1 MNWIAL
7 RMLTGDRSKY
17 LGLIFGVTFATLLM
31 TQQVSIFMGIL
42 TRTGNPILEV
52 RDADIWVM
60 DDRVRYLD
68 EAPGLQDIDLMR
80 VRGVPGVA
88 WAVRAYKGIVRARLE
103 DGGTRN
109 VRLTGLDDE
118 TLVAAPHEMIAGS
131 MGDLKRPDAVII
143 DTAGYEYMWGK
154 EPYRLGRTF
163 QLNDR
168 RAVLVGVCKVAPP
181 FFSDPIV
188 YARYSQAASY
198 VPLERNLMNFIL
210 VKEKDGVDPESL
222 CHRIHE
228 QTGRMALTRWQFFWK
243 TVDYFL
249 ASTGIPVNF
258 GITIT
263 LGFIVG
269 AAVTG
274 QTLYLFIV
282 ENLKQFGAL
291 KAMGLPNHRIFAM
304 RRASRRAGHGGD
316 LLERQVTPNLSDDH
330 GSVIKRERLQLGDE
344 LVLAFRRAEPW
355 FSLRQ
360 RRSLAALA
368 PLFGAEMEVRRVPNR
383 GEKPSDRVLRRFR
396 QTHQSDEHFLHDV
409 FGGIVSPLP
418 REQNEGGKLGSH

>member
-1 MNWIAL
+1 MLYPSGVEHQTLHEVTAMYWIAL
-7 RMLTGDRSKY
+7 RMLTGDRAKY

-42 TRTGNPILEV
+42 KRTGNPILEV
-52 RDADIWVM
+52 TDADIWVM
-60 DDRVRYLD
+60 DNRVRYLD
-68 EAPGLQDIDLMR
+68 EAPGLQDTDLMR

-88 WAVRAYKGIVRARLE
+88 WAVRAYKGVVQARLE
-103 DGGTRN
+103 NGETRT

-118 TLVAAPHEMIAGS
+118 TLAGAPHEMVAGS
-131 MGDLKRPDAVII
+131 VEDLKRPDAVII

-154 EPYRLGRTF
+154 ETYQIGRVF

-188 YARYSQAASY
+188 YSRYSLVGSY

-210 VKEKDGVDPESL
+210 VKAKDGVAHDKL
-222 CHRIHE
+222 CQAIQE
-228 QTGRMALTRWQFFWK
+228 DTGRLALTSGQFFWK

-282 ENLKQFGAL
+282 ESLKQFGAL
-291 KAMGLPNHRIFAM
+291 KAMGLANRRILGMIVLQALLIGGIGYGLGVGLTTIFFLTTGNITPL
-304 RRASRRAGHGGD
+304 AGLHMTWLAFLGTG
-316 LLERQVTPNLSDDH
+316 VAVIVIVVAT
-330 GSVIKRERLQLGDE
+330 SVIS
-344 LVLAFRRAEPW
+344 A
-355 FSLRQ
+355 
-360 RRSLAALA
+360 
-368 PLFGAEMEVRRVPNR
+368 RRVLTLEPAVVFR
-383 GEKPSDRVLRRFR
+383 G
-396 QTHQSDEHFLHDV
+396 
-409 FGGIVSPLP
+409 
-418 REQNEGGKLGSH
+418 